1 MSIQAVL
8 FDKQYNTPS
17 SAQWWLKQHNMR
29 PIKPFHVTDHYIRS
43 RIRPPIEPM
52 RTLTLDKK
60 RHIKAVI
67 LVPPEERRM
76 TGSGASGVFGRL
88 TWRSTS
94 NGRASG
100 ATRPFDGRSGG
111 SIHLPMGR
119 YARQLMRRN
128 GGAIGS
134 DLGIGA
140 ATVGAILAA
149 IAAKKIYDKIRS

>member
-17 SAQWWLKQHNMR
+17 SAQCVRRKLATNHMR
-29 PIKPFHVTDHYIRS
+29 PIKPFHQTDRYIRS

-52 RTLTLDKK
+52 RTLTLDRK
-60 RHIKAVI
+60 RHIKAV
-67 LVPPEERRM
+67 VNV
-76 TGSGASGVFGRL
+76 GSGTSGVFGRL
-88 TWRSTS
+88 TWRRTS
-94 NGRASG
+94 SVLSPR
-100 ATRPFDGRSGG
+100 RDDGRTGG

-149 IAAKKIYDKIRS
+149 IAAKKIYDKVRS